1 MRIRYQEDGNGNRTQ
16 PVTGWIRETPGGPVF
31 ETSLDL
37 YLSAPYLEPA
47 ALGLTLAHD
56 LYSYPLSLDLVGD
69 VTFLDDGRL
78 QIEQR
83 NQAAQSI
90 EVDITFSRGGSVAAP
105 TPPGRGHDP
114 ELLEV
119 AVYEVVLGHVVQVG
133 QLRRVELILLRLVPV
148 EGWRSGR

>member
-1 MRIRYQEDGNGNRTQ
+1 M
-16 PVTGWIRETPGGPVF
+16 F

-90 EVDITFSRGGSVAAP
+90 EVDITFSRGGSVAAANMTLGIP
-105 TPPGRGHDP
+105 EGGVFLNYISTPIKP
-114 ELLEV
+114 
-119 AVYEVVLGHVVQVG
+119 
-133 QLRRVELILLRLVPV
+133 
-148 EGWRSGR
+148 